1 VGGFWVGTTGCQGKQ
16 TGCGV
21 GDSPLTPSPPHHPNK
36 NSWPGAKSWQNGKNF
51 MFCLVVFVALI
62 PASRLL

>member
-21 GDSPLTPSPPHHPNK
+21 GDFPLPL
-36 NSWPGAKSWQNGKNF
+36 AKQK
-51 MFCLVVFVALI
+51 
-62 PASRLL
+62 